1 MQISCQS
8 YISSMKPVPMSAS
21 LTLIDGEVTKEDLNG
36 HGIMHGGRLMT
47 ICDEVGYL
55 AACKHCGGHGL
66 TRAAHRLRFHAPMNE
81 GDPFSVET
89 QVTMTTRTTM
99 WVSCVIRS
107 HAKLIMDAVFVYV
120 AIDKDFQPIEVPELF
135 SETDEELQEMEKTK
149 LLYSAVMAGEGI
161 K

>member
-1 MQISCQS
+1 
-8 YISSMKPVPMSAS
+8 MKPVSMSAS
-21 LTLIDGEVTKEDLNG
+21 LTLFNSEVAKQDLNT

-66 TRAAHRLRFHAPMNE
+66 TRAAHRLRFHAPMSE

-89 QVTMTTRTTM
+89 QVSLTTRTTM
-99 WVSCVIRS
+99 WVNCSIKS
-107 HAKLIMDAVFVYV
+107 AAKLIMDAVFVYV
-120 AIDKDFQPIEVPELF
+120 AIDKSFQSTEVPELF
-135 SETDEELQEMEKTK
+135 AETDQELQRMEETK

>member
-1 MQISCQS
+1 
-8 YISSMKPVPMSAS
+8 MSAS
-21 LTLIDGEVTKEDLNG
+21 LTLIDGEVASQDLNT

-81 GDPFSVET
+81 GDPFSVKT

-99 WVSCVIRS
+99 WVNCSITS
-107 HAKLIMDAVFVYV
+107 HGKQIMDAVFVYV
-120 AIDKDFQPIEVPELF
+120 AIDENLQPVEVPGLF
-135 SETDEELQEMEKTK
+135 AKTDNEKKMMRDTES
-149 LLYSAVMAGEGI
+149 LFSAVMAGEKI